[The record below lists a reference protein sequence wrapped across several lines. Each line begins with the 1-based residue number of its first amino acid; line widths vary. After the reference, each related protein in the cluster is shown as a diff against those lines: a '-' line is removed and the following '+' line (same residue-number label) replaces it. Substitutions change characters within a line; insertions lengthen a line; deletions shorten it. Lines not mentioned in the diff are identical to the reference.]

1 MMSRLALVLFVFAL
15 AATIVGLPGSLNATT
30 FKLSKLDDASS
41 LLIRA
46 SFNKCTRLRLQNGR
60 EQLSNR
66 CASCRIVSVQ
76 RKRPGADAPIS
87 RTLTVP
93 PKSNT
98 TLSFR
103 GPGHSRITS
112 DAPCKPE
119 ASPQS
124 NSPGTIG
131 NDNTKC
137 IQLNRTANG
146 LTLTNI
152 CSRCR
157 TAVIERLDTKGGK
170 RMQNIALAGRKA
182 MGLPSKGAAY
192 ARILTEKNCK

>member
-1 MMSRLALVLFVFAL
+1 MMSPRAFILSIIVLTASAL
-15 AATIVGLPGSLNATT
+15 GLPGGLNAAS
-30 FKLSKLDDASS
+30 FKPTHLDEASS
-41 LLIRA
+41 LLTQVSLNRCA
-46 SFNKCTRLRLQNGR
+46 RLSSRNSR
-60 EQLSNR
+60 EYLSNS

-87 RTLTVP
+87 RTLTIP

-98 TLSFR
+98 ALSFR

-112 DAPCKPE
+112 DAPCKPDVGT
-119 ASPQS
+119 QS
-124 NSPGTIG
+124 NSPSAPQNDTI
-131 NDNTKC
+131 KC
-137 IQLNRTANG
+137 IQLGRSANG

-152 CSRCR
+152 CSKCR
-157 TAVIERLDTKGGK
+157 AAVIERLDTKGGK
-170 RMQNIALAGRKA
+170 RMQNVALASRKS